1 MARSDAIL
9 KRLLQLHPKV
19 MDLSLDRMH
28 RILEQLGN
36 PHLQIPPVVHI
47 AGTNGKGSTLTYLR
61 TGLEAA
67 GYAVHAYTS
76 PHLVRFHERIYLG
89 GPGQGELIDEEE
101 LCALLLECEE
111 VNDGAA
117 ITFFEIT
124 TAAAFLAFS
133 RCRADICLLEVGLG
147 GRLDATNVIDAP
159 ALTVITPVDLDHQ
172 AYLGDTIE
180 AIAAE
185 KAGIMKPQVP
195 CVIGPQSD
203 AGRAVMEAVAE
214 KVHAPLVIANQ
225 DFQAY
230 EEHGRLVY
238 QDDAGLLDLPLPALA
253 GRFQLENAGTAIAA
267 LRALDGFALSE
278 KHVEQAVSQA
288 SWPARMQ
295 LLDQGPIAAMLPEGS
310 EVWVDGGHNASA
322 GRAIATSL
330 ADLEDRVSRPTVL
343 VLGMLAS
350 RTPADFL
357 APFEGLISSIIATPI
372 DDEPGAMSA
381 QELAAACAGLDMDVQ
396 VASDVEHAVRLAG
409 SSGEPVRLL
418 VAGSL
423 YLAGHLL
430 ALNAG
435 MAKVG
440 PSGSPIRPER

>member
-28 RILEQLGN
+28 RILDQLGN
-36 PHLQIPPVVHI
+36 PHLQIAPVVHI
-47 AGTNGKGSTLTYLR
+47 AGTNGKGSTLSYLR
-61 TGLEAA
+61 AGLEAA
-67 GYAVHAYTS
+67 GYGVHAYTS
-76 PHLVRFHERIYLG
+76 PHLVRFHERIYLAG
-89 GPGQGELIDEEE
+89 SGQGELIGEEE

-111 VNDGAA
+111 VNGGQA

-133 RCRADICLLEVGLG
+133 RHRADICLLEVGLG
-147 GRLDATNVIDAP
+147 GRLDATNVIDTP

-185 KAGIMKPQVP
+185 KAGIMKRNVP
-195 CVIGPQSD
+195 CIIGPQSD
-203 AGRAVMEAVAE
+203 SGRGVMEAVAE

-238 QDDAGLLDLPLPALA
+238 QDNAGLLDLPLPVLA

-267 LRALDGFALSE
+267 LRALEGFSLSE
-278 KHVEQAVSQA
+278 RHIEQAVSEA

-330 ADLEDRVSRPTVL
+330 ADLEERVSRPTVL

-357 APFEGLISSIIATPI
+357 APFEGLISTIITTPI
-372 DDEPGAMSA
+372 DDEPGALSA
-381 QELAAACAGLDMDVQ
+381 EGLAAACAGLDIDVQ
-396 VASDVEHAVRLAG
+396 VASDVEHALRLAG
-409 SSGEPVRLL
+409 SGEEPVRLL

-423 YLAGHLL
+423 YLAGHVL
-430 ALNAG
+430 ALNSG